1 MFASRV
7 GLRIAALLFCLGMSG
22 AVMAQ
27 APAALKPPFDV
38 AAVRAEQGRPAKKKF
53 RCQAVP
59 AAVVSVETQSKYA
72 PGTGSTVIDPKGAAV
87 YEKLATRVRRFTR
100 PLVRMANAYV
110 RSNPADPRIARC
122 AATWLAAWAAADAA
136 RDPKERSGDAVRA
149 QLLAIASL
157 AYVQIRDEPS
167 LKSKQRAAIEPWL
180 RRLATRVVADYSEGP
195 NLPSRRNNHR
205 YWAGWSAMTAAIA
218 LDDHSFYDWA
228 LRSAELGIDSIT
240 PEGFLPLELE
250 RKQRSL
256 GYHFYAAEPLVLL
269 AEAAAANGVDLYAR
283 NDGAIVRMV
292 ERAISGWSDPA
303 AFADRTGIDQDR
315 NFIKNGGK
323 IAWALILAR
332 RYPAID
338 VAAWHEAY
346 DSFTS
351 LAAGGDVQ
359 LLYLPPAP
367 ADAAAPSR

>member
-1 MFASRV
+1 MQV
-7 GLRIAALLFCLGMSG
+7 
-22 AVMAQ
+22 
-27 APAALKPPFDV
+27 PPALKAPFDV

-53 RCQAVP
+53 RCPAVP
-59 AAVVSVETQSKYA
+59 AAVPSVQTESKYA
-72 PGTGSTVIDPKGAAV
+72 AGTGSTVIDPKGAAV
-87 YEKLATRVRRFTR
+87 YEKLTSKLRRFTR
-100 PLVRMANAYV
+100 PLVRLANAYV

-122 AATWLAAWAAADAA
+122 AATWLSAWAAADAA
-136 RDPKERSGDAVRA
+136 HDPQDRSGDAVRA

-157 AYVQIRDEPS
+157 AYVQIAGEPS
-167 LKSKQRAAIEPWL
+167 LKPKQRAAIEAWL
-180 RRLATRVVADYSEGP
+180 RRLATRVVADYSQGAD
-195 NLPSRRNNHR
+195 LPSRRNNHR
-205 YWAGWSAMTAAIA
+205 YWAGWSAMAAAIA
-218 LDDHSFYDWA
+218 LDDRSFYDWA
-228 LRSAELGIDSIT
+228 IQSAELGIDSIT

-269 AEAAAANGVDLYAR
+269 AEAAAANGTDLYAR

-303 AFADRTGIDQDR
+303 AFSDRTGIDQDR
-315 NFIKNGGK
+315 DFIKNGGK

-332 RYPAID
+332 RFPAVD

-359 LLYLPPAP
+359 LLYLQPAP
-367 ADAAAPSR
+367 LDAAPPSR